1 MRSYNDRELNRKI
14 DAFLAKKLV
23 ASYVGRHKID
33 VTEEENEER
42 FSPYTVRFLKNGLP
56 RLTTKLV

>member
-1 MRSYNDRELNRKI
+1 MRTYSDRELDRKI

-33 VTEEENEER
+33 VVEEESEER
-42 FSPYTVRFLKNGLP
+42 FSPYSVRFLKDGLP